1 MPRRPNPF
9 PLVVSWEEVN
19 PSTCRDRR
27 ESGILSFEK
36 PRRSYGPQIHTNS
49 TLLQEAQRMSTP
61 VVPALPPPQRRRE
74 THERG
79 GPGWKIL
86 SFIANRIVQTWGPG
100 AQPGW
105 DPLHLPPP
113 GCLLPLPQAAPSSS
127 LSRYPEPP
135 PLRPLVRPVPPPTL
149 APPCYLRYVDRF
161 PPPLHGTSRLPGEAW
176 TEGRDLAPTP
186 PPAPQAPPP
195 PLEGWGRAKSLLLS
209 SHGN

>member
-1 MPRRPNPF
+1 MGGPKDPRIHPNS
-9 PLVVSWEEVN
+9 PLL
-19 PSTCRDRR
+19 R
-27 ESGILSFEK
+27 EA
-36 PRRSYGPQIHTNS
+36 P
-49 TLLQEAQRMSTP
+49 RMSTP
-61 VVPALPPPQRRRE
+61 TVPALPPTQRRRD
-74 THERG
+74 TQERG

-105 DPLHLPPP
+105 DPHLPPP

-127 LSRYPEPP
+127 LSPYPEPP

-149 APPCYLRYVDRF
+149 APPCYLRYVDRS
-161 PPPLHGTSRLPGEAW
+161 PLPYMVQPGSPGRPGLRGGTRPQL
-176 TEGRDLAPTP
+176 L

-195 PLEGWGRAKSLLLS
+195 PQEGWGWAKSLLLS